1 MTSLNSIF
9 TPSKKQYED
18 DDWIS
23 ISDLMAVLM
32 IVFLFIAIV
41 YMKEVL
47 KEAKQFQLLEDK
59 IYSAL
64 YEEFEE
70 DLASWNASIDKE
82 KLIISFSEPRVFFNS
97 GEDELKP
104 RFKEILNSFFPR
116 YLGVLRSFKASI
128 EEIRIE
134 GHTSTKWLDAE
145 NEQDA
150 YFKNMELSQ
159 SRTRNVLKHCLNI
172 DDFFWGNIP
181 MQKMIDE
188 LWARPKLTANGLS
201 SSHLIKDSE
210 GKEDEARS
218 QRVVFRV
225 KADSGETIRKL
236 LLSNEN

>member
-1 MTSLNSIF
+1 MASLNKIL
-9 TPSKKQYED
+9 TPKTKDFED

-47 KEAKQFQLLEDK
+47 KEAKEFQLLEDE
-59 IYSAL
+59 IYTAL
-64 YEEFEE
+64 YEEFDE

-82 KLIISFSEPRVFFNS
+82 KLIISFSEPRVFFDS
-97 GEDELKP
+97 GQFELKP
-104 RFKEILNSFFPR
+104 LFKEILDNFFPR
-116 YLGVLRSFKASI
+116 YLGVLRSFKDNI

-134 GHTSTKWLDAE
+134 GHTSTKWLKAE
-145 NEQDA
+145 GEKDA
-150 YFKNMELSQ
+150 YFLNMELSQ
-159 SRTRNVLKHCLNI
+159 ARTRNVLQYCLTL
-172 DDFFWGNIP
+172 DESKWGGV
-181 MQKMIDE
+181 QRMIDE

-201 SSHLIKDSE
+201 SSQLIYDE
-210 GKEDEARS
+210 NGKEDEERS

-236 LLSNEN
+236 LLMQ

>member
-70 DLASWNASIDKE
+70 E
-82 KLIISFSEPRVFFNS
+82 
-97 GEDELKP
+97 
-104 RFKEILNSFFPR
+104 
-116 YLGVLRSFKASI
+116 
-128 EEIRIE
+128 
-134 GHTSTKWLDAE
+134 
-145 NEQDA
+145 
-150 YFKNMELSQ
+150 
-159 SRTRNVLKHCLNI
+159 
-172 DDFFWGNIP
+172 
-181 MQKMIDE
+181 
-188 LWARPKLTANGLS
+188 
-201 SSHLIKDSE
+201 
-210 GKEDEARS
+210 
-218 QRVVFRV
+218 VV
-225 KADSGETIRKL
+225 
-236 LLSNEN
+236 

>member
-1 MTSLNSIF
+1 MASLNKILSPKTKDF
-9 TPSKKQYED
+9 ED

-47 KEAKQFQLLEDK
+47 KEAKEFQLLEDE

-64 YEEFEE
+64 YEEFDE
-70 DLASWNASIDKE
+70 DLASCNASIDKE
-82 KLIISFSEPRVFFNS
+82 KLIISFSEPRVFFDS
-97 GEDELKP
+97 GQFELKP
-104 RFKEILNSFFPR
+104 LFKEILDDFFPR
-116 YLGVLRSFKASI
+116 YLGVLRSFKDNI

-134 GHTSTKWLDAE
+134 GHTSTKWLKAE
-145 NEQDA
+145 GEKDA
-150 YFKNMELSQ
+150 YFLNMELSQ
-159 SRTRNVLKHCLNI
+159 ARTRNVLQYCLML
-172 DDFFWGNIP
+172 DEAKWGGVQR
-181 MQKMIDE
+181 MVDE

-201 SSHLIKDSE
+201 SSQLIYDES
-210 GKEDEARS
+210 GKEDEERS

-236 LLSNEN
+236 LLMQ

>member
-1 MTSLNSIF
+1 MASLNKILIPKSRDF
-9 TPSKKQYED
+9 ED

-47 KEAKQFQLLEDK
+47 KEAKEFQLLEDK
-59 IYSAL
+59 IYTAL

-70 DLASWNASIDKE
+70 DLADWNASIDKE
-82 KLIISFSEPRVFFNS
+82 KLIISFSEPRVFFES
-97 GEDELKP
+97 GQFELKP
-104 RFKEILNSFFPR
+104 RFKEILNDFFPR
-116 YLGVLRSFKASI
+116 YLAVLRSFKDDI

-134 GHTSTKWLDAE
+134 GHTSTKWLKAE
-145 NEQDA
+145 GEKDA
-150 YFKNMELSQ
+150 YFLNMELSQ
-159 SRTRNVLKHCLNI
+159 ARTRNVLQYCLTL
-172 DDFFWGNIP
+172 DDIIWGG
-181 MQKMIDE
+181 MQRVIDE

-201 SSHLIKDSE
+201 SSHLIYDENGNEDSE
-210 GKEDEARS
+210 RS

-236 LLSNEN
+236 LLMQ

>member
-1 MTSLNSIF
+1 MASLNKILSPKTKDF
-9 TPSKKQYED
+9 ED

-47 KEAKQFQLLEDK
+47 KEAKEFQLLEDE

-64 YEEFEE
+64 YEEFDE

-82 KLIISFSEPRVFFNS
+82 KLIISFSEPRVFFDS
-97 GEDELKP
+97 GQFELKP
-104 RFKEILNSFFPR
+104 LFKEILDDFFPR
-116 YLGVLRSFKASI
+116 YLGVLRSFKDNI

-134 GHTSTKWLDAE
+134 GHTSTKWLKAE
-145 NEQDA
+145 GEKDA
-150 YFKNMELSQ
+150 YFLNMELSQ
-159 SRTRNVLKHCLNI
+159 ARTRNVLQYCLML
-172 DDFFWGNIP
+172 DEAKWGGVQR
-181 MQKMIDE
+181 MVDE

-201 SSHLIKDSE
+201 SSQLIYDE
-210 GKEDEARS
+210 NGKEDEERS

-236 LLSNEN
+236 LLMQ

>member
-1 MTSLNSIF
+1 MTSLNNIF

-47 KEAKQFQLLEDK
+47 KEAEEFQLLEDD
-59 IYSAL
+59 IYTAL
-64 YEEFEE
+64 YEEFED
-70 DLASWNASIDKE
+70 DLADWNASIDKE
-82 KLIISFSEPRVFFNS
+82 KLIISFSEPRVFFDT
-97 GEDELKP
+97 GQYELKP
-104 RFKEILNSFFPR
+104 LFKEILDNFFPR
-116 YLGVLRSFKASI
+116 YLGVLRSFKNSI

-134 GHTSTKWLDAE
+134 GHTSTKWLKAE
-145 NEQDA
+145 DEKDA
-150 YFKNMELSQ
+150 YFLNMELSQ
-159 SRTRNVLKHCLNI
+159 ARTRNVLQYCLTL
-172 DDFFWGNIP
+172 DESVWGG
-181 MQKMIDE
+181 MQRIIDE

-201 SSHLIKDSE
+201 SSHLIY
-210 GKEDEARS
+210 DENGVENEEKS

-236 LLSNEN
+236 LMLQ